1 MKKSYYMSAKDLQ
14 KIIPNLT
21 YNRALKII
29 EEARKIMKEK
39 NYLIP
44 ITKEKLA
51 LTKIVN
57 EMLGI

>member
-1 MKKSYYMSAKDLQ
+1 MKNYYMSAKDLQ
-14 KIIPNLT
+14 KMIPNLT

-29 EEARKIMKEK
+29 EEARNIMKER